1 MVAPDGSK
9 PEKPQLSNFKE
20 KPGMLQHILQW
31 DQAATLWIN
40 GSQSLFL
47 DGFFMAIT
55 QTVTWL
61 PLIAVLLY
69 VLIRNNDF
77 RHIGLIVLFIGL
89 CILLAD
95 QMASG
100 FCKPYFKRFRP
111 TQDPQIM
118 YLLDVVND
126 YRGGRYGFFSSHA
139 ANTFSVAMFVT
150 LLIRRRGL
158 GLMLF
163 SWAALNGWS
172 RIYLGV
178 HYFGDVVVGTVWG
191 CIVGAT
197 VYWLYTR
204 LNRQPV
210 RLSVSNRSA
219 FTITNYRLS
228 DADLLTCCFAL
239 TYLYVTFNAICFK

>member
-1 MVAPDGSK
+1 
-9 PEKPQLSNFKE
+9 
-20 KPGMLQHILQW
+20 MLQQILQW

-47 DGFFMAIT
+47 DGFFMSIT

-77 RHIGLIVLFIGL
+77 RHIGLIILFIGL

-150 LLIRRRGL
+150 LLVRRRGL

-178 HYFGDVVVGTVWG
+178 HYPG
-191 CIVGAT
+191 
-197 VYWLYTR
+197 
-204 LNRQPV
+204 
-210 RLSVSNRSA
+210 
-219 FTITNYRLS
+219 
-228 DADLLTCCFAL
+228 DLLTCCFAL
-239 TYLYVTFNAICFK
+239 TYLYVTFSAVFFK

>member
-1 MVAPDGSK
+1 
-9 PEKPQLSNFKE
+9 
-20 KPGMLQHILQW
+20 MLQQILQW

-47 DGFFMAIT
+47 DGFFMSIT

-77 RHIGLIVLFIGL
+77 RHIGLIILFIGL

-126 YRGGRYGFFSSHA
+126 YRGGRYGF
-139 ANTFSVAMFVT
+139 VT
-150 LLIRRRGL
+150 LLVRRRGL

-178 HYFGDVVVGTVWG
+178 HYFGDVIVGTAWG
-191 CIVGAT
+191 CIVGAL
-197 VYWLYTR
+197 VYWLYAR
-204 LNRQPV
+204 FNKQPV
-210 RLSVSNRSA
+210 RLSVSNRST
-219 FTITNYRLS
+219 FTVTNYRIS

-239 TYLYVTFNAICFK
+239 TYLYVTFSAVFFK